1 MIFGL
6 TGKNGSGKSIV
17 AEFFKDKGYEFYSL
31 SDMIREEI
39 RKNNLEVTRE
49 NLIATGR
56 RLREEG
62 GPSALADKVRTHFK
76 ASQNYIVD
84 SIRNPAE
91 VKSLQKEPG
100 FQLIYVD
107 VNQKTRFDR
116 VVSRKREGD
125 PLDFEKFVELE
136 NKELQSDNPAA
147 QQLNQTIAMADIVI
161 TNNGTIDELYTK
173 LEEILKT
180 V

>member
-6 TGKNGSGKSIV
+6 TGKTGSGKSVV
-17 AEFFKDKGYEFYSL
+17 AEYFQDKGYEFYSL

-39 RKNNLEVTRE
+39 RSKGLEVTRE

-62 GPSALADKVRTHFK
+62 GPSALADRVRQKFQENH
-76 ASQNYIVD
+76 NYIID

-91 VKSLQKEPG
+91 VKSLQQAPEFK
-100 FQLIYVD
+100 LIYVD
-107 VNQKTRFDR
+107 ADQKVRFER

-125 PLDFEKFVELE
+125 PLDFDKFVELE

-147 QQLNQTIAMADIVI
+147 QQLNQTIALADV
-161 TNNGTIDELYTK
+161 TVHNNGTIEELIEQ
-173 LEEILKT
+173 LDHILKT
-180 V
+180 